1 MKQSPLKSYGNM
13 KRLEGKVALVTG
25 AAQGIGKKTAKIFA
39 SEGVHVIVSDINDPL
54 GQQVADEIGGDS
66 FYLHLDVACEE
77 DWKNAISAIMNRFG
91 KLNILV
97 NNAGITGFQE
107 DFGPQD
113 PENAS
118 LDSWRK
124 VHAVN
129 SDGTFLG
136 CKYAIQA
143 MKSSGDGSIINIS
156 SRSGLV
162 GIPGASAYAA
172 SKAAVRNH
180 TKTVALYCCQQ
191 GYSIR
196 CNSIHPAA
204 ILTPMW
210 EPMLGTGPE
219 REMRIAEIA
228 KDIPMHKMGTAED
241 VANAVLFLASDE
253 SKYITGIELTV
264 DGGLLAGAA
273 AAPKRQDQ

>member
-1 MKQSPLKSYGNM
+1 MTQG
-13 KRLEGKVALVTG
+13 RLQNKVALITG
-25 AAQGIGKKTAKIFA
+25 AAQGIGKQTAIVLAREGAKI
-39 SEGVHVIVSDINDPL
+39 VVTDVNDTL
-54 GQQVADEIGGDS
+54 GKMVAKEIGGDCI
-66 FYLHLDVACEE
+66 YLHLDVANEAE
-77 DWKNAISAIMNRFG
+77 WKQVISTITSRFG
-91 KLNILV
+91 QLNILV

-107 DFGPQD
+107 GFGPQD

-118 LDSWRK
+118 LDSWRR

-136 CKYAIQA
+136 CKYAIQS
-143 MKSSGDGSIINIS
+143 MKQTRNNSIINIS

-162 GIPGASAYAA
+162 GIPGAAAYAA

-180 TKTVALYCCQQ
+180 TKSVALYCCQQ

-196 CNSIHPAA
+196 CNSVHPAA
-204 ILTPMW
+204 VLTPMW
-210 EPMLGTGPE
+210 EPMLGTGSE
-219 REMRIAEIA
+219 RENRMSEIA
-228 KDIPMHKMGTAED
+228 KDIPMQKMGEAED

-264 DGGLLAGAA
+264 DGGILAGASA
-273 AAPKRQDQ
+273 SPKKQE

>member
-1 MKQSPLKSYGNM
+1 MNK
-13 KRLEGKVALVTG
+13 KRLENKVALITG
-25 AAQGIGKKTAKIFA
+25 GAQGIGKETAVVLA
-39 SEGVHVIVSDINDPL
+39 REGAIVIVTDINDAL
-54 GQQVADEIGGDS
+54 GVSVVNEIGENCI
-66 FYLHLDVACEE
+66 YLHLDVASED
-77 DWKNAISAIMNRFG
+77 DWKRVISTITERFG
-91 KLNILV
+91 NLNILV

-107 DFGPQD
+107 GFGPQD

-124 VHAVN
+124 VNAVN

-143 MKSSGDGSIINIS
+143 MKSSKSGGGSIINIS

-191 GYSIR
+191 GYPIR
-196 CNSIHPAA
+196 CNSVHPAA

-210 EPMLGTGPE
+210 EPMLGSGPN
-219 REMRIAEIA
+219 RELMMAEIA
-228 KDIPMHKMGTAED
+228 KDIPMQKMGTAED

-264 DGGLLAGAA
+264 DGGILAGAS
-273 AAPKRQDQ
+273 AAPKRQDDDHNN

>member
-1 MKQSPLKSYGNM
+1 MTQG
-13 KRLEGKVALVTG
+13 RVQQKVALVTG
-25 AAQGIGKKTAKIFA
+25 AAQGIGKETATVLA
-39 SEGVHVIVSDINDPL
+39 REGAIVIVSDINDSL
-54 GQQVADEIGGDS
+54 GQTVCKEIGGS
-66 FYLHLDVACEE
+66 CIYLHLDVSHED
-77 DWKNAISAIMNRFG
+77 DWKQAISVITERFG

-107 DFGPQD
+107 GFGSQD

-143 MKSSGDGSIINIS
+143 MKLSDGGSIINIS

-191 GYSIR
+191 GYRIR

-210 EPMLGTGPE
+210 EPMLGKGPD
-219 REMRIAEIA
+219 REARMTEIA
-228 KDIPMHKMGTAED
+228 KDIPMQKMGTAED
-241 VANAVLFLASDE
+241 VANAVLFFASDE

-264 DGGLLAGAA
+264 DGGILAGASA
-273 AAPKRQDQ
+273 TPKRQDG